1 MDIAA
6 CPLQSGWCSVSAA
19 ADWYQAHGGSAPAAA
34 LQEAAVHWLMAA
46 LVPTLHHR
54 TADLKERSSD
64 SNYKFFILKHLE
76 NVFASNNTFSTA
88 QHQMRVWS

>member
-1 MDIAA
+1 
-6 CPLQSGWCSVSAA
+6 
-19 ADWYQAHGGSAPAAA
+19 
-34 LQEAAVHWLMAA
+34 MAA

-88 QHQMRVWS
+88 QHQMRV